1 MDWWLVLLILFGG
14 LFVSLSIGMPVAFS
28 FLIMSLI
35 GSAIYLGGHAG
46 LVQLIYSSM
55 GSVMSFTL
63 LPVPLFILMGEVMFA
78 TRIGLLAID
87 TVNELLGR
95 LPGRLAILS
104 IGSGAIVGALCG
116 SALASTALHGKLLLP
131 EMFEKKYS
139 KFLSLGPIIASGS
152 LAMVIPPTA
161 LGVLLASLAHVS
173 VGNFLIG
180 CILPGILLAVVDALY
195 ILVACLVRPSLAP
208 AYEVSRKPMSQR
220 LLSVGRNVLPMALIV
235 FLVTVT
241 IYIGICTPS
250 EAAALGTGG
259 TILLAAIYR
268 QLTPEMMK
276 KAIDGTLRTTVMI
289 FLILVGSTAFSQIL
303 AFSGAGAAITELTV
317 KLPLSPI
324 QLIIAMQF
332 IVIVLGCFMDQLSIL
347 MITLPIFMPII
358 QKIGF
363 NEMLFIIMLLINVEM
378 AGKTPPFGMSL
389 FVMKGIAPPSVT
401 TVDIYKSV
409 FPFILCDM
417 LVMALLLIFPP
428 FALWLPGL
436 IKG

>member
-1 MDWWLVLLILFGG
+1 M
-14 LFVSLSIGMPVAFS
+14 GMPVAFS
-28 FLIMSLI
+28 FLFMSLI
-35 GSAIYLGGHAG
+35 GSAVYLGGHGG
-46 LVQLIYSSM
+46 LLQLIYSSM

-131 EMFEKKYS
+131 EMLEKKYS

-180 CILPGILLAVVDALY
+180 CILPGILLAAVDALY
-195 ILVACLVRPSLAP
+195 ILVACLIRPSLAP
-208 AYEVSRKPMSQR
+208 AYEVIKKPLSQKV
-220 LLSVGRNVLPMALIV
+220 LSVGKNVFPMALIV

-241 IYIGICTPS
+241 IYIGVCTPS

-259 TILLAAIYR
+259 TIFLALIYK
-268 QLTPEMMK
+268 QLTLKVMK

-303 AFSGAGAAITELTV
+303 AFSGAGTTITELTV
-317 KLPLSPI
+317 KLPLSPV
-324 QLIIAMQF
+324 QLVVAMQF
-332 IVIVLGCFMDQLSIL
+332 IVIILGCFMDQLSIL

-363 NEMLFIIMLLINVEM
+363 NEMLFVIMLLINVEM

-389 FVMKGIAPPSVT
+389 FVLKGVAPSSVT
-401 TVDIYKSV
+401 TMDIYKSTT
-409 FPFILCDM
+409 PFILCDM
-417 LVMALLLIFPP
+417 LVMGLLLFFPF

-436 IKG
+436 MK

>member
-1 MDWWLVLLILFGG
+1 M
-14 LFVSLSIGMPVAFS
+14 GMPVAFS
-28 FLIMSLI
+28 FLLMSLI
-35 GSAIYLGGHAG
+35 GSAIYLGGHGG
-46 LVQLIYSSM
+46 LLQLIYSSM

-95 LPGRLAILS
+95 LPGRLSILS

-131 EMFEKKYS
+131 EMLEKKYS

-180 CILPGILLAVVDALY
+180 CILPGILLAAIDALY
-195 ILVACLVRPSLAP
+195 ILVACLIRPSLAP
-208 AYEVSRKPMSQR
+208 AYEVSRKPLSQKVM
-220 LLSVGRNVLPMALIV
+220 SVGKNVFPMALIV

-241 IYIGICTPS
+241 IYIGVCTPS

-259 TILLAAIYR
+259 TIFLTAIYR
-268 QLTPEMMK
+268 QFTLKVMK

-303 AFSGAGAAITELTV
+303 AFSGAGTTITELTV
-317 KLPLSPI
+317 KLPLSPT
-324 QLIIAMQF
+324 QLVIAMQF
-332 IVIVLGCFMDQLSIL
+332 IVIILGCFMDQLSIL

-363 NEMLFIIMLLINVEM
+363 NEMLFVIMLLINVEM

-389 FVMKGIAPPSVT
+389 FVMKGVAPSSVT
-401 TVDIYKSV
+401 TMDIYKSV
-409 FPFILCDM
+409 FPFVLCDM
-417 LVMALLLIFPP
+417 LVVGLLLFFPF

-436 IKG
+436 MK